1 MDRVNFCFTK
11 KSICYIIIL
20 VFCKEM
26 GFMAYISNE
35 VINEI
40 RNKTDIVDVVSKYV
54 NLTKRGKNY
63 IGVCPFHDDHSPS
76 MSVSPEKQIFT
87 CFSCGA
93 SGNVFTFVSDFEKIS
108 FMDAVKLLGDKAGI
122 NIGSNIITKK
132 EKDDY
137 IDIYNLTSKFYQNSL
152 FTNLGKNAIEYLE
165 KRKIDK
171 ETIKKFG
178 IGLSI
183 QKVSLTDYLKSKKY
197 NVDKLIDIGL
207 TNENGN
213 DIFINRIMFPIHDL
227 SGNVVAFSGR
237 IYNTKDNSKYINT
250 KETDKFK
257 KGKIL
262 YNYHIAREYLKKN
275 DSVILMEGQMDV
287 IRSSTVGINNCIA
300 TMGTA
305 LTKDHRSILKNMT
318 DNIILCFDGD
328 AAGEKATN
336 AAIEILE
343 DTGINIR
350 VVRLPNNM
358 DPDEYILKEGADS
371 FKEQIKNATSLV
383 DYKME
388 ILKKNKNLN
397 DIKDISSYLNSAVKE
412 LVNIND
418 DIAVE
423 LNLKK
428 LSTNYNVDYNTLRS
442 KYDNLRSK
450 KKEVV
455 SEIKPKKV
463 YDKYGKAQTSLI
475 YYMLKSNTVIN
486 MVEKRVGYFPDKN
499 IRELSNEIIYYFHKY
514 GIINV
519 ADFISYIADRDEI
532 LHTLKEIIVMDKE
545 EDFKLEEIED
555 YIFVVN
561 EYHKEVRI
569 NDLKMKLK
577 EEKDPLKQA
586 KISLEIMN
594 LRKGVRNGTRD

>member
-1 MDRVNFCFTK
+1 
-11 KSICYIIIL
+11 
-20 VFCKEM
+20 
-26 GFMAYISNE
+26 MAYISNE

-40 RNKTDIVDVVSKYV
+40 RNKTDIVDVVSRYV

-93 SGNVFTFVSDFEKIS
+93 TGNVFTFVSDYEKIS
-108 FMDAVKLLGDKAGI
+108 FIDAVKLLGEKLGI
-122 NIGSNIITKK
+122 NIGNNVVTKK

-137 IDIYNLTSKFYQNSL
+137 FDIYSLAGKFYQNSL
-152 FTNLGKNAIEYLE
+152 FTSLGKNAIEYLE
-165 KRKIDK
+165 DRRIDK
-171 ETIKKFG
+171 DTIKKFG

-197 NVDKLIDIGL
+197 SIDKLIDIGL
-207 TNENGN
+207 TNDNGN
-213 DIFINRIMFPIHDL
+213 DIFINRIMFPIYDL

-336 AAIEILE
+336 AAIELLE

-358 DPDEYILKEGADS
+358 DPDEYILKEGSES
-371 FKEQIKNATSLV
+371 FKEQIKNAISLV
-383 DYKME
+383 DYKMD

-412 LVNIND
+412 LINIDD
-418 DIAVE
+418 DIVVE

-428 LSTNYNVDYNTLRS
+428 LATNYNVNYDTLKS
-442 KYDNLRSK
+442 KYDNFKNK

-455 SEIKPKKV
+455 SNLKPKKV

-475 YYMLKSNTVIN
+475 YYMLKSDKVVN

-514 GIINV
+514 GIISV
-519 ADFISYIADRDEI
+519 ADFIIYISDRGE
-532 LHTLKEIIVMDKE
+532 LLSALKEIISMNKDDNFE
-545 EDFKLEEIED
+545 LEEIED
-555 YIFVVN
+555 YIFVIN
-561 EYHKEVRI
+561 EYHKEMKI
-569 NDLKMKLK
+569 KDLNVKLK

-586 KISLEIMN
+586 KIALDIMN
-594 LRKGVRNGTRD
+594 LRKGVRDDTRN